1 MWRCLL
7 VLIQDRLAASM
18 AEVVEMLRSRVMMM
32 CGMVHGHVVE
42 RAMVGLLCMH
52 KGVTHQLGTRF

>member
-1 MWRCLL
+1 M
-7 VLIQDRLAASM
+7 LIQDRLAASM
-18 AEVVEMLRSRVMMM
+18 AEVVEMLRSRVMM

>member
-1 MWRCLL
+1 M
-7 VLIQDRLAASM
+7 LIQDRLAASM
-18 AEVVEMLRSRVMMM
+18 AEVVEMLGMLGSRVMMM
-32 CGMVHGHVVE
+32 RGMVHGHVVE

>member
-1 MWRCLL
+1 M
-7 VLIQDRLAASM
+7 LIQDRLAASM